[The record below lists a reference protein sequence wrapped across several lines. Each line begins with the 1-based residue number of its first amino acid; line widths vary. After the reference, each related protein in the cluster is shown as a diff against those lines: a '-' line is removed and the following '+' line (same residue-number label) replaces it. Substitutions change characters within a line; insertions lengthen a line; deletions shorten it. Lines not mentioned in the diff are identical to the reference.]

1 MQEFDDPAFLLEA
14 YAGREGLVAWVAR
27 FGADR
32 AYAEDV
38 VHEAFA
44 RLIREIDAGRTPVHP
59 TAWLHTVCRNLVVSG
74 ARERAAAVRR
84 GPSLHEPRSVDPED
98 EAIRRSS
105 ARDLDVAMRS
115 LTPDA
120 RRALVLAAEGFSGI
134 EIASRL
140 ERSPEAVRTLICRAR
155 ARLRQLLDSERT
167 PVPARQTV

>member
-1 MQEFDDPAFLLEA
+1 
-14 YAGREGLVAWVAR
+14 
-27 FGADR
+27 
-32 AYAEDV
+32 
-38 VHEAFA
+38 
-44 RLIREIDAGRTPVHP
+44 
-59 TAWLHTVCRNLVVSG
+59 
-74 ARERAAAVRR
+74 
-84 GPSLHEPRSVDPED
+84 VDPED